1 MEPTIGELALQA
13 LQWGAGLL
21 AVAAVKILWDMSQN
35 MTKSLSRLEGH
46 DDRITKLEA
55 HIDLVRQ
62 NYVSRIEMLETL
74 KRIELLME
82 NVKLREAQNR
92 AGM

>member
-1 MEPTIGELALQA
+1 MIAPTIGELALNA
-13 LQWGAGLL
+13 LQWGGSLL
-21 AVAAVKILWDMSQN
+21 AVAAVKILWDMNQS
-35 MTKSLSRLEGH
+35 MLKSLSRLESH
-46 DDRITKLEA
+46 DDRIEKLEA
-55 HIDLVRQ
+55 HIELVRS

-92 AGM
+92 G

>member
-13 LQWGAGLL
+13 LQWGGGLL

-35 MTKSLSRLEGH
+35 MTKSLSRLESH

-62 NYVSRIEMLETL
+62 NYVSRIELLETL

-82 NVKLREAQNR
+82 NVKLREAKDR
-92 AGM
+92 G